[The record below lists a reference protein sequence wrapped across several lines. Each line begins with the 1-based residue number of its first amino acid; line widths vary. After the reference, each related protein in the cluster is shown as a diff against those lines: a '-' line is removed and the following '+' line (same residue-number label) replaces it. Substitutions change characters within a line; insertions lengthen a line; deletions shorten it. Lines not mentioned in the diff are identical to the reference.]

1 LDKTLQTIQLELYP
15 HDNQRLASICGLY
28 DEHLHLI
35 ERRLSVTLRNRGHA
49 FEIIGE
55 SPNVKQASELL
66 QHLYQ
71 ETVNGQSLNPE
82 SIQLFL
88 QSHKLPKPSQETSMP
103 EYENRQ
109 PHDPKP
115 SKKPLKAKHHAAKPE
130 EDHRCKPKHHVNGP
144 ADNHRR
150 KTKHRPEE
158 SHRHT
163 SKSHKNSHHPL
174 LPQQESG
181 IITTRHHIVKAHGP
195 HQQQYVDNIRS
206 HPINFAIG
214 PSGTGK
220 TYLAVACA
228 VSALERHEVNRII
241 LVRPA
246 VEAGEKLGFLPGDMQ
261 QKVDPYLRP
270 LYDGLFDLLGIE
282 HAAKLV
288 ERNIIEVAPLAYMRG
303 RTLNEAFIILD
314 EAQNSTPIQMKM
326 FLTRLG
332 FGSTIV
338 VTGDTTQTDLRG
350 HKFSGLEH
358 AMKVLTQVHNVCFTY
373 FDAEDVV
380 RHPLVQAVVEA
391 YDNYEHESKKRDS

>member
-1 LDKTLQTIQLELYP
+1 MDKTLQTIQLELHP

-49 FEIIGE
+49 FEITGAL
-55 SPNVKQASELL
+55 PNVKQASQLL

-71 ETVNGQSLNPE
+71 ETLNGTQLNPE

-88 QSHKLPKPSQETSMP
+88 QNHKLSKCTLEESMP
-103 EYENRQ
+103 K
-109 PHDPKP
+109 HDPIHSHSPTFPKKSG
-115 SKKPLKAKHHAAKPE
+115 SKTKYFRTDS
-130 EDHRCKPKHHVNGP
+130 DHVLHSKPKSYQAQTEHAPRNKP
-144 ADNHRR
+144 
-150 KTKHRPEE
+150 
-158 SHRHT
+158 
-163 SKSHKNSHHPL
+163 KSHQQAHHPL
-174 LPQQESG
+174 LPKQDSG
-181 IITTRHHIVKAHGP
+181 IINTRHHVIKAHGL

-228 VSALERHEVNRII
+228 VSALERNEASRII

-246 VEAGEKLGFLPGDMQ
+246 VEAGEKLGFLPGDLQ

-314 EAQNSTPIQMKM
+314 EAQNSTPVQMKM

-338 VTGDTTQTDLRG
+338 VTGDTTQTDLKG

-358 AMKVLTQVHNVCFTY
+358 AMKVLSQVNNVSFSY
-373 FDAEDVV
+373 FDADDVV

-391 YDNYEHESKKRDS
+391 YDKFESKKNDS